1 MSDILGNHPHLTTT
15 DSDDQ
20 DEISDAS
27 QPIILSVPTASL
39 DNSLHASDSS
49 EQSGLFNNMLAEL
62 CEDENTW
69 SLSGFFSGPHISSAL
84 RHGVEAENMRLKKE
98 IKTHKRKVRQL
109 QHDIETLD
117 GKLETH
123 TTLYNQLLY
132 RVDHSTGTT
141 RSSLAP
147 ISTSEKVSGLTDV
160 ISVTFASYTP
170 LDRKDFR
177 DIRTIYWTRSDFNSA
192 KTKSRGVLKW
202 DSNKRKTTRTTDDAE
217 SVESDSEGNE
227 KAGALLFLVDKHG
240 KVLSETRQ
248 KDIRSF
254 QRSIC
259 IAQLYYY
266 GCMRTRFPE
275 LQLCEGDWKAEAMAV
290 EYYHGWVDRPTTG
303 TAVKIESKDT
313 KIKGEKSRDPSLALE
328 SSRSS
333 SSKRP
338 TSLAVLQSERP
349 KKQRVLLADGTS
361 ESSESIPTSITM
373 KKPVPASRPD
383 LQVSR
388 THILGHQ
395 SHIDTVS
402 NTSPES
408 HSVDEIPQSQPT
420 MHIQVSTASSS
431 DSAQPSGESV
441 TPLSDSVPLP
451 SSSTLA
457 FLATALNNA
466 SLEGSTSPHISPPSA
481 TSTGDVLTQPVKK
494 KRGPTNPNNVFKP
507 SSGST
512 TARNLWYRMR
522 EPYIPRSK
530 LADAAKT
537 NAAEFARSFSNLFS
551 SVLLLGLGRLGL
563 SDLSLVSSSSALLL
577 GLGLGLGLVV
587 CSCLLVCFPCPG
599 SSSFSS
605 ASYPGTCIHFYTTV
619 H

>member
-1 MSDILGNHPHLTTT
+1 MSNILGNHPHPTTT

-27 QPIILSVPTASL
+27 QPIILSVPTESL
-39 DNSLHASDSS
+39 DNSLPASDSS
-49 EQSGLFNNMLAEL
+49 EQSGSFKNM
-62 CEDENTW
+62 DENTS
-69 SLSGFFSGPHISSAL
+69 SLSGFFSGPQISSTL
-84 RHGVEAENMRLKKE
+84 HHGVETENMRLKKE
-98 IKTHKRKVRQL
+98 IKSHKRKVRQL
-109 QHDIETLD
+109 QHDIATLD

-123 TTLYNQLLY
+123 TILYNQLLDC
-132 RVDHSTGTT
+132 VDHSTGTT
-141 RSSLAP
+141 RSSLVP

-160 ISVTFASYTP
+160 ISITFASYTP
-170 LDRKDFR
+170 LDCKDFR

-202 DSNKRKTTRTTDDAE
+202 GSNKRKTTRTTDDAE
-217 SVESDSEGNE
+217 SVESDSKGNE

-248 KDIRSF
+248 KDICSF
-254 QRSIC
+254 QRIDSIT
-259 IAQLYYY
+259 QLYYY
-266 GCMRTRFPE
+266 GCMRTWFPE
-275 LQLCEGDWKAEAMAV
+275 LQLCEGDWKVEAMAV
-290 EYYHGWVDRPTTG
+290 EYYHGWVDRLTTG

-328 SSRSS
+328 ALRSS

-338 TSLAVLQSERP
+338 TSLTVLQSERA

-361 ESSESIPTSITM
+361 ESSESISTSITM
-373 KKPVPASRPD
+373 KKPVPASPPA
-383 LQVSR
+383 LQVSQHVQQHWR
-388 THILGHQ
+388 TRHY
-395 SHIDTVS
+395 
-402 NTSPES
+402 
-408 HSVDEIPQSQPT
+408 EIPQSQPT

-431 DSAQPSGESV
+431 DSAQPSGKSV
-441 TPLSDSVPLP
+441 TPLLDSVPLP

-512 TARNLWYRMR
+512 TARNLCGIEWQ
-522 EPYIPRSK
+522 
-530 LADAAKT
+530 AQHKT
-537 NAAEFARSFSNLFS
+537 GTVAEFTHTGI
-551 SVLLLGLGRLGL
+551 V
-563 SDLSLVSSSSALLL
+563 
-577 GLGLGLGLVV
+577 
-587 CSCLLVCFPCPG
+587 
-599 SSSFSS
+599 
-605 ASYPGTCIHFYTTV
+605 
-619 H
+619 